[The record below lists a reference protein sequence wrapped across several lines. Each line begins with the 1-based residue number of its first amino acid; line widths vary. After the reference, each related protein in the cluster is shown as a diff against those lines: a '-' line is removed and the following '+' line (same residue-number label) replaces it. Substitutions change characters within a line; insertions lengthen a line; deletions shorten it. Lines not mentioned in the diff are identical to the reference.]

1 MTPPH
6 PSIPLEV
13 FRKFIRF
20 GVLVALPVPYDD
32 DADNNSNYN
41 DGDDDEGSDDDDEDE
56 LCLCQLL
63 EFPRRSRAIDSGEPR
78 VEINLARD
86 AVVIDVIYQLPFHS
100 INQFGNCCCQYIEII
115 QNK

>member
-1 MTPPH
+1 MEQ
-6 PSIPLEV
+6 SKKSYI
-13 FRKFIRF
+13 
-20 GVLVALPVPYDD
+20 LVALPFPYDD
-32 DADNNSNYN
+32 DADNNSIYN

-100 INQFGNCCCQYIEII
+100 IKQFGNLCCQDIQVI